1 MSKNPTEGEK
11 GLKEK
16 TKLIVRRALEYALAA
31 VRWIPVAML
40 IGLICGAVGAGFHH
54 AIRLASGFRA
64 SHDWVIFLLPV
75 GAVVIALLYRVL
87 RLGSDVGTD
96 LVLEAVRSE
105 KQIPP
110 LLAPAMLF
118 STVLT
123 QFVGGSAGRE
133 GAALQIG
140 GSLAGGIARLL
151 RVKEENQHLLILCGM
166 AAVFAALFG
175 TPVGAAVFV
184 LEVASVG
191 RFLYSA
197 LVPCLCASLTAAE
210 LSKALHG
217 EVVRMTLPALDVDT
231 LLTLQTA
238 ALAILCALLSIVFC
252 LVVHQTGHLAARTL
266 KNQYL
271 RALLIG
277 AALLGLT
284 LLSGTRTYN
293 GAGMD
298 FVERAVAGEGVDW
311 YAFLLKLLFTAV
323 TLAAGYKGGEIVPTF
338 FVGAAFGAA
347 VGPLLGL
354 NASLAAAIGM
364 VGMFCGVVNCPFAA
378 LFLAVEI
385 FGGAYLVPFAVTCAL
400 CYVFSGYFGLYSSQH
415 ILRSKVGTELIDRAA
430 N

>member
-1 MSKNPTEGEK
+1 M
-11 GLKEK
+11 
-16 TKLIVRRALEYALAA
+16 
-31 VRWIPVAML
+31 
-40 IGLICGAVGAGFHH
+40 
-54 AIRLASGFRA
+54 
-64 SHDWVIFLLPV
+64 
-75 GAVVIALLYRVL
+75 
-87 RLGSDVGTD
+87 
-96 LVLEAVRSE
+96 
-105 KQIPP
+105 
-110 LLAPAMLF
+110 
-118 STVLT
+118 
-123 QFVGGSAGRE
+123 
-133 GAALQIG
+133 
-140 GSLAGGIARLL
+140 
-151 RVKEENQHLLILCGM
+151 KEENQHLLILCGM

-197 LVPCLCASLTAAE
+197 LVPCLCASVTAAE

-217 EVVRMTLPALDVDT
+217 EVMRMALPSIDVGT

-238 ALAILCALLSIVFC
+238 ALAILCAILSIVFC
-252 LVVHQTGHLAARTL
+252 IVVHQTGHFAAHTL

-271 RALLIG
+271 RALILG

-338 FVGAAFGAA
+338 FVGAAFGAV

-364 VGMFCGVVNCPFAA
+364 VGLFCGVVNCPFAA
-378 LFLAVEI
+378 LFLAIEI

-415 ILRSKVGTELIDRAA
+415 ILRSKVGTELIDRTAE
-430 N
+430 

>member
-1 MSKNPTEGEK
+1 MREKSKQ
-11 GLKEK
+11 
-16 TKLIVRRALEYALAA
+16 IARRAAEYALAA
-31 VRWIPVAML
+31 VRWIPAAVL

-54 AIRLASGFRA
+54 LIRLAALFRA
-64 SHDWVIFLLPV
+64 GHGWVIFLLPA
-75 GAVVIALLYRVL
+75 GAVVIALLYKAL
-87 RLGSDVGTD
+87 RLAPDVGTN

-105 KQIPP
+105 NAVPP
-110 LLAPAMLF
+110 ALAPAMLI

-140 GSLAGGIARLL
+140 GSLAGGVARLL

-166 AAVFAALFG
+166 AAVFSALFG

-197 LVPCLCASLTAAE
+197 LVPCLCASVTAAE
-210 LSKALHG
+210 LSRALHG
-217 EVVRMTLPALDVDT
+217 EVMRMTLPVLDGGAV
-231 LLTLQTA
+231 LTLQTA
-238 ALAILCALLSIVFC
+238 ALAIACALLSIVFC
-252 LVVHQTGHLAARTL
+252 LVVHQTGHFAARAV

-271 RALLIG
+271 RALILG
-277 AALLGLT
+277 CALLGLT
-284 LLSGTRTYN
+284 LLSGTRIYN

-298 FVERAVAGEGVDW
+298 FVERAVAGERVDW
-311 YAFLLKLLFTAV
+311 YAFLLKLIFTAI

-338 FVGAAFGAA
+338 FVGAAFGAVA
-347 VGPLLGL
+347 GPLLGL
-354 NASLAAAIGM
+354 NASFAAAIGM
-364 VGMFCGVVNCPFAA
+364 IGMFCGVVNCPFAA
-378 LFLAVEI
+378 LFLAIEI

-430 N
+430 E